1 MVICFIVNSYHLP
14 VSESVYIILSLTYRL
29 LVSSKM
35 RAKYIN
41 ISVHEDLAKEI
52 DKYMKSSKLG
62 FRSRAE
68 VVSHAV
74 RLLFERK
81 G

>member
-1 MVICFIVNSYHLP
+1 
-14 VSESVYIILSLTYRL
+14 
-29 LVSSKM
+29 M